1 MGGSLRRLASYKTAV
16 KVKWTSRSRKLLT
29 LDDSSSSSE
38 EEGPQPPPLSAL

>member
-1 MGGSLRRLASYKTAV
+1 MGTLRRLASFKTGV

-38 EEGPQPPPLSAL
+38 EEDPQPPPLSAR